1 MNQTRILSL
10 VSVAVAILCFLSSCK
25 ADFVGNSYKINNNWY
40 MDFSVLNETE
50 RKEFSLLRGDEIS
63 VDIALT
69 DGTVEIEI
77 LDGNKTPVYRGKDL
91 VTEQFSV
98 VIPTDGRCSI
108 SVTGHNAKGKISFE
122 NTGR

>member
-50 RKEFSLLRGDEIS
+50 RKKFPCSAETKYLWILPLRT
-63 VDIALT
+63 ARL
-69 DGTVEIEI
+69 
-77 LDGNKTPVYRGKDL
+77 K
-91 VTEQFSV
+91 
-98 VIPTDGRCSI
+98 
-108 SVTGHNAKGKISFE
+108 
-122 NTGR
+122 